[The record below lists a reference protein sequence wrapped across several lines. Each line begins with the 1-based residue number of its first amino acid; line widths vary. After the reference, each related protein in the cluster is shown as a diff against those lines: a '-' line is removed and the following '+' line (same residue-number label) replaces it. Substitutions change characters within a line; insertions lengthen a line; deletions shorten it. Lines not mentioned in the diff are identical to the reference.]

1 MVFNITFKHFYFHM
15 WSQIKTLSCGG
26 CHLGIPIYMK
36 KKRNF
41 VNDYLMS
48 IHTYMGSISSVV
60 SEETFIHFFHIVQCK
75 NYILQWWPFWIL
87 DLNQTWTHLLEDH
100 PKIIHTC
107 SNFIGCVFSV
117 KRILENWGH
126 VKHPISPKITN
137 VVEVLQMKIPSKF
150 GFSWPRVV

>member
-1 MVFNITFKHFYFHM
+1 MAKNPIFSFTSHNSITEVNIERGVFFFINCNVLLNFTISIIMGHGKELTDKWWVSYRVMVFNITFKHFYFHM
-15 WSQIKTLSCGG
+15 WSQIKTLSCCG
-26 CHLGIPIYMK
+26 CHLGILIYM

-87 DLNQTWTHLLEDH
+87 NLNQT
-100 PKIIHTC
+100 
-107 SNFIGCVFSV
+107 
-117 KRILENWGH
+117 
-126 VKHPISPKITN
+126 
-137 VVEVLQMKIPSKF
+137 
-150 GFSWPRVV
+150 